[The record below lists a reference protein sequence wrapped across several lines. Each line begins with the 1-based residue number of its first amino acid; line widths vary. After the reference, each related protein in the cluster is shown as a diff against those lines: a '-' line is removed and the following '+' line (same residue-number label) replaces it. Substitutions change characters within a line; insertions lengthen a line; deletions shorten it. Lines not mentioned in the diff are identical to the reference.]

1 LLIFY
6 LSIEYATNNKGVTS
20 GKSMA
25 IKKEF
30 ISALFLTV
38 TALYITGCSTSTNK
52 AEPAPSAPNT
62 VSISTTDLQAL
73 KKTADE
79 WKSAESKVNHLLQL
93 ENQLAQLK
101 SRLKTLNE
109 GTKQAKAE
117 SILKSDQA
125 FFAIQV
131 AAFKNKSKLQTT
143 LAKLK
148 LKAPE
153 FFDATLIVNIE
164 PKVINNSTIYRLKL
178 GAYKNKAEA
187 ENHCYT
193 LKKQQINCFI
203 SYYTEQQP

>member
-1 LLIFY
+1 
-6 LSIEYATNNKGVTS
+6 
-20 GKSMA
+20 MA

-52 AEPAPSAPNT
+52 AEPAPLAPNT
-62 VSISTTDLQAL
+62 VSISTADLQAL

-79 WKSAESKVNHLLQL
+79 WKSAESEVNHLLQL

-109 GTKQAKAE
+109 STNQAKVE

-153 FFDATLIVNIE
+153 FFYATLIVNIE

-187 ENHCYT
+187 ENHCYA

-203 SYYTEQQP
+203 SYYTEQQPQ